1 MALWVVSLASL
12 LFGLIVGLMIGTVI
26 MNKS

>member
-12 LFGLIVGLMIGTVI
+12 IFGLIVGLMIGTVI
-26 MNKS
+26 MNKV